1 MIHHK
6 KAFCHVLHYDYA
18 QLTKYYVHCRVLY
31 FSTLSIH
38 VLYEPLFVFP
48 RFSLVF
54 LDVLQRLLQLCHIFM
69 GIKIDVKASCR
80 SGGFHQYMGIK
91 DSWVDMAQ
99 HLGLLHTMSRVMNAS
114 TALECATLGNQAWN
128 WYKEHAGTQMSATSC
143 LALVIGFWRN
153 QYNALLYKKLGVM
166 DSTVLHNFTV
176 SNFNY

>member
-69 GIKIDVKASCR
+69 GIKDWCEGFLPLWRFPLVHGYKRFMGWHGPASGLATYYVACDERINCFGMCDIGKSGLELVQGACMHLDVSYKLFGVGDR
-80 SGGFHQYMGIK
+80 I
-91 DSWVDMAQ
+91 
-99 HLGLLHTMSRVMNAS
+99 
-114 TALECATLGNQAWN
+114 LE
-128 WYKEHAGTQMSATSC
+128 ES
-143 LALVIGFWRN
+143 I
-153 QYNALLYKKLGVM
+153 
-166 DSTVLHNFTV
+166 
-176 SNFNY
+176 